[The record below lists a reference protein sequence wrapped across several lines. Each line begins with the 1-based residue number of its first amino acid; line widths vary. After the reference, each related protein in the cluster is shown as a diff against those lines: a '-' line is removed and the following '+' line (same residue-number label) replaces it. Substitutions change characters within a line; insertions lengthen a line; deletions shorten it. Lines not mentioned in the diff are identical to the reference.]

1 MARQGDPFEIDVELG
16 KVREFAA
23 TVQAGGQG
31 PDLADRH
38 PTSTPTFLM
47 SAAFWRRPEHEVI
60 DHSAAFDRTLHAAE
74 EFTFPAGP
82 PRAGARLIGRSHLGS
97 VTTKQGR
104 RGGRMTFTEVVTVF
118 TDQDGAEVARNVS
131 TTVVVDQQPE
141 KRPPEAT
148 ITSDNR

>member
-1 MARQGDPFEIDVELG
+1 MARQGDPFEIHVEVG

-23 TVQAGGQG
+23 AVHAGRRG

-38 PTSTPTFLM
+38 PTSAPTFLI

-82 PRAGARLIGRSHLGS
+82 PQAGTRLVGQSHIGA

-104 RGGRMTFTEVVTVF
+104 RGGQMTFTEVVTVF
-118 TDQDGAEVARNVS
+118 TDQDGVEVARNVS
-131 TTVVVDQQPE
+131 TTVVVE
-141 KRPPEAT
+141 RPPAHRHE
-148 ITSDNR
+148 DVR